1 MTEEE
6 KARQEL
12 EYKVAEAK
20 LRCKEVWT
28 TLQQLNKI
36 AKSYLDDW
44 ERWNERFERAD
55 RQLAEVDG
63 RMRVVK
69 SERKTSITKLTKEQI
84 LRIAEILSIE
94 MEGEEGGE
102 DTINDEVE

>member
-55 RQLAEVDG
+55 RKLAEVDG

-69 SERKTSITKLTKEQI
+69 SERKMPKIRLTREQI
-84 LRIAEILSIE
+84 LKIAEALEIE

-102 DTINDEVE
+102 IVN

>member
-6 KARQEL
+6 KAKQEL

-20 LRCKEVWT
+20 LRCKEVWQ

-36 AKSYLDDW
+36 AKSYLDSW
-44 ERWNERFERAD
+44 ELWNSRFEKAD
-55 RQLAEVDG
+55 RLLAEVDG

-69 SERKTSITKLTKEQI
+69 SERKMPEIRLTREQI
-84 LRIAEILSIE
+84 LKIAEALEIE
-94 MEGEEGGE
+94 MEEGEEGGE
-102 DTINDEVE
+102 EEDN